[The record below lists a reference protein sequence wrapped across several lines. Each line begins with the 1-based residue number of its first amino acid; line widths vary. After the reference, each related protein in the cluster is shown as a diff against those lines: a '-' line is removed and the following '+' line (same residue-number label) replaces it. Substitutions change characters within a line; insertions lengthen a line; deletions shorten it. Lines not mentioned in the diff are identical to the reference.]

1 MKELDNVTILCA
13 KRSDALMQIYKGQ
26 VTVHVYRGM
35 GREVFHADWKDE
47 KSLQGIIHALNHGA
61 YACQAKMPFDNLTVA
76 HNIAPTPIE
85 CFIVVHT
92 SNAHE
97 VDAHAFWSRDE
108 AVDFVQQDA
117 ERVLTEFDRL
127 KPVLLTKN
135 WDDTE
140 VFIPYSDVNDMWH
153 IISKDI

>member
-1 MKELDNVTILCA
+1 MKELGNVAILCA
-13 KRSDALMQIYKGQ
+13 KCRDVLMQIYKGQ

-35 GREVFHADWKDE
+35 EREAFHADWKDE
-47 KSLQGIIHALNHGA
+47 KSLQGIIHSLNDGV
-61 YACQAKMPFDNLTVA
+61 YACQAKTPFNSLIVA

-92 SNAHE
+92 SSAHE
-97 VDAHAFWSRDE
+97 VDAHAFWRRDD

-117 ERVLTEFDRL
+117 ERVLAKFDRL

-140 VFIPYSDVNDMWH
+140 VFIPDSDASDMWH